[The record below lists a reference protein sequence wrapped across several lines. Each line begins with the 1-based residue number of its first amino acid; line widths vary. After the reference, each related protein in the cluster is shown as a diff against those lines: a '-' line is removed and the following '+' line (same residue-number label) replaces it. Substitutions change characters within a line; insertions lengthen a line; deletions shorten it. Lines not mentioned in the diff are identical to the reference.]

1 MKEAAFTLEQI
12 DNRCL
17 VAGVL
22 DFTTA
27 REALERIGSLVRSG
41 EHLQVS
47 FAKVTQCNSA
57 ALALMIE
64 LKAIARHAGHQVS
77 FSDVPEGLGQL
88 AKVCQVDSFIA

>member
-1 MKEAAFTLEQI
+1 MTDDFTLEQV

-17 VAGVL
+17 ISGVV

-27 REALERIGSLVRSG
+27 REALERIGAMVRSNN
-41 EHLQVS
+41 ELHVS
-47 FAKVTQCNSA
+47 FEQVTRCNSA

-64 LKAIARHAGHQVS
+64 LKAIARRVDHQVS

>member
-1 MKEAAFTLEQI
+1 MTDAFTLEQI
-12 DNRCL
+12 DNRC
-17 VAGVL
+17 VIAGVI

-27 REALERIGSLVRSG
+27 REVLERVGAMVRSNDQ
-41 EHLQVS
+41 LQVS
-47 FAKVTQCNSA
+47 FAKATQCNSA

-64 LKAIARHAGHQVS
+64 LKAIARGAGHQVS

>member
-1 MKEAAFTLEQI
+1 MTDALTLEKI

-17 VAGVL
+17 ITGVV

-27 REALERIGSLVRSG
+27 REALERIGAMVRSSDQ
-41 EHLQVS
+41 LQVS
-47 FAKVTQCNSA
+47 FAKTTRCNSA

-64 LKAIARHAGHQVS
+64 LKAIARRAGHQVS